1 LQTLRRKQFFEHIIN
16 KMKKLI
22 SVLIITMLVLTTNQ
36 RSFAQETER
45 DWSTITTAVPFLMI
59 GPDARAGGMGDVG
72 GATAPDGNSIYW
84 NASKLAFVEKSIGF
98 DVSYVPWLSGLVD
111 DIGLGYVSGYGKIGD
126 KQTVA
131 ASLRYFSLGNITFTD
146 EEGIPQG
153 NYKPNEFAID
163 LAYSRK
169 LSEKFSA
176 AVVGKFIYSNLTL
189 GQNVGGVESRAGTS
203 VAADV
208 SMYYK
213 NPIHFSRGRKG
224 EWSIGVS
231 INNIGNKISY
241 TSSTEKDFIP
251 TNLRVGGNLSMDIDD
266 YSHISVSFDVSKL
279 LVPTPPVVYKET
291 DDIPEG
297 SEVGDPIPPYKDNDV
312 SVMKGM
318 IQSFYDAPFKEEL
331 QEIIYSAGVEYWYD
345 KQFALR
351 GGYFHEHPQKG
362 NRQYFTLGAGLR
374 YNVFGLDFSY
384 LIATNPQNP
393 LKNTL
398 RFTLSY
404 EIE

>member
-1 LQTLRRKQFFEHIIN
+1 
-16 KMKKLI
+16 MKKLLSI
-22 SVLIITMLVLTTNQ
+22 LLIFTVVIATNMK
-36 RSFAQETER
+36 SYAQNDGSTRE
-45 DWSTITTAVPFLMI
+45 WGTITTAVPFLMI
-59 GPDARAGGMGDVG
+59 GPDARSGGMGDVG
-72 GATAPDGNSIYW
+72 AATTPDGNSIYW

-98 DVSYVPWLSGLVD
+98 NVSYVPWLKGLVD
-111 DIGLGYVSGYGKIGD
+111 DIGLGYVSGYSKIGD
-126 KQTVA
+126 KQTVG
-131 ASLRYFSLGNITFTD
+131 ASLRYFSLGNITFTND
-146 EEGIPQG
+146 QG
-153 NYKPNEFAID
+153 VNQGTYKPNEFAVD

-169 LSEKFSA
+169 LSENFSA

-203 VAADV
+203 VAADI

-213 NPIHFSRGRKG
+213 KPLRFSRGKTG
-224 EWSIGVS
+224 EWGLGVS

-251 TNLRVGGNLSMDIDD
+251 TNLKIGTTFSMDIDD
-266 YSHISVSFDVSKL
+266 YSFISFSADINKL
-279 LVPTPPVVYKET
+279 LVPTPPVL
-291 DDIPEG
+291 DSLG
-297 SEVGDPIPPYKDNDV
+297 QPIPPYKDNNV
-312 SVMKGM
+312 PPVQGM

-331 QEIIYSAGVEYWYD
+331 QEINYAFGLEYWYD
-345 KQFALR
+345 KQFAIR
-351 GGYFHEHPQKG
+351 GGYFHENPHKG

-384 LIATNPQNP
+384 LIATNPNNP

>member
-1 LQTLRRKQFFEHIIN
+1 
-16 KMKKLI
+16 MKKLI
-22 SVLIITMLVLTTNQ
+22 SVLIITALVLTNSQT
-36 RSFAQETER
+36 SFAQETER

-72 GATAPDGNSIYW
+72 GATTPDGNSIYW

-98 DVSYVPWLSGLVD
+98 NVSYVPWLSGLVD

-131 ASLRYFSLGNITFTD
+131 ASLRYFSLGSITFTN

-213 NPIHFSRGRKG
+213 SPIRFSRGRKG
-224 EWSIGVS
+224 EWAFGVS

-251 TNLRVGGNLSMDIDD
+251 TNLRVGGNFSMDIDD
-266 YSHISVSFDVSKL
+266 YSHISISVDVSKL
-279 LVPTPPVVYKET
+279 LVPTPPVVYTET
-291 DDIPEG
+291 DDIPDG
-297 SEVGDPIPPYKDNDV
+297 SEVGDPISPYRDNDV

-351 GGYFHEHPQKG
+351 GGYFYEHPQKG

-398 RFTLSY
+398 RFTLTY